1 VPGSFLIKALWEI
14 KPKRE
19 GNRMTSSITEREV
32 AADIC
37 QELNQYIN
45 QGGTPFDKTSVEHHA
60 DSRYPDITVW
70 TNYQNQK
77 AFSFWELKAPGLQE
91 DLSVLPAKAEMLDAR
106 YVVVWNFQSGSLFEV
121 ENGELKELKS
131 YPIPLMGSLEEWSNR
146 KNEFQWSTKRR
157 RY

>member
-1 VPGSFLIKALWEI
+1 
-14 KPKRE
+14 
-19 GNRMTSSITEREV
+19 MTSSITEREV